1 MSEGQVFFSVVPNIT
16 MHLPGVNP
24 VEFKNGRFPKRKDTV
39 CTDPQVIAAIK
50 GCPEYMKTIISEE
63 DRIIRDTPD
72 PKVTEDLISLAMER
86 LSEIPGV
93 TPSELIP
100 SNPQEEVQ
108 AKSPVPSLGQLALDT
123 SLTDLRDSIAVEVP
137 SLTRVSRMKKDDL
150 MAVSDSLDLDLNEG
164 ETVAILRRQVRSYIK
179 QLP

>member
-1 MSEGQVFFSVVPNIT
+1 MTEGQVFFSIVPNIT
-16 MHLPGVNP
+16 MHLPGVRP
-24 VEFKNGRFPKRKDTV
+24 VAFKNGRFPKRKGDV
-39 CTDPQVIAAIK
+39 CTDRSIIEALK

-63 DRIIRDTPD
+63 DKIIRDTPD

-108 AKSPVPSLGQLALDT
+108 AKSQAPTSVPLEHAT
-123 SLTDLRDSIAVEVP
+123 SSTDLRIP
-137 SLTRVSRMKKDDL
+137 SLTIVQRMKKDDL
-150 MAVSDSLDLDLNEG
+150 FTVADDLGIDVHEG
-164 ETVAILRRQVRSYIK
+164 DTVAILRRKVKSFIK

>member
-108 AKSPVPSLGQLALDT
+108 AKSPVPTSERLEQDT
-123 SLTDLRDSIAVEVP
+123 SLTVLNSVPSPVP
-137 SLTRVSRMKKDDL
+137 SLTIIQRMRKDDL
-150 MAVSDSLDLDLNEG
+150 FTAADDLGIDVHESD
-164 ETVAILRRQVRSYIK
+164 TVAILRRKVKSFIK